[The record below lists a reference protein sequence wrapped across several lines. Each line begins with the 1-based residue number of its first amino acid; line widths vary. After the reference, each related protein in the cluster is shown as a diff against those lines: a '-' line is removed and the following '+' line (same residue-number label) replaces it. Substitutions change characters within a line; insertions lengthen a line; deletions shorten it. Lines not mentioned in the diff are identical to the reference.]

1 IVHCEAVRIGG
12 YAFDEAIVE
21 FVRRQYDLIVGG
33 PSAERLKIQIG
44 SALPGD
50 TKSKSTIRGVDFVT
64 GLPKEVEISSHL
76 VHKAMSDLILQII
89 EAAKRT
95 LEQVPPDLVPDL
107 IRDGVKLAGGGA
119 L

>member
-1 IVHCEAVRIGG
+1 
-12 YAFDEAIVE
+12 
-21 FVRRQYDLIVGG
+21 
-33 PSAERLKIQIG
+33 
-44 SALPGD
+44 
-50 TKSKSTIRGVDFVT
+50 
-64 GLPKEVEISSHL
+64 LPKEVEISSHL

-119 L
+119 LIRDLDRRLSQELGIPVHIAHEPLLAIARGGQKAIQDPELLQRIALT